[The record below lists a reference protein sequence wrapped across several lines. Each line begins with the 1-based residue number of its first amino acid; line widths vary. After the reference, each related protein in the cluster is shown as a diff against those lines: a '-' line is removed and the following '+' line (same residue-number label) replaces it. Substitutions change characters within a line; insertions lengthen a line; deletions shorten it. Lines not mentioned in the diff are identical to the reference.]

1 MPRLLVAFDGSDTA
15 LRGLRYAINLVK
27 SMHDA
32 SIHLVNAH
40 EPPDVDGAVAI
51 YVSHEKMAELQ
62 REHSEGVLANG
73 AAVLREAGVAH
84 TTEVLVGHVG
94 ATIAKCADDRQCDMI
109 IMGARGMSAI
119 GNLLMGSVS
128 TRVVHFAHVPV
139 TLVK

>member
-1 MPRLLVAFDGSDTA
+1 MPRLLVAFDGSETA
-15 LRGLRYAINLVK
+15 QRGLRYAIGLAQ

-40 EPPDVDGAVAI
+40 EAPDLEGAVAI

-73 AAVLREAGVAH
+73 ALLLKEAGVAY

-94 ATIAKCADDRQCDMI
+94 AVIAKCADDRQCDMI
-109 IMGARGMSAI
+109 IMGTRGMGAI

>member
-1 MPRLLVAFDGSDTA
+1 MPRLLVAFDGSETA
-15 LRGLRYAINLVK
+15 MRGLRHAIGLAK
-27 SMHDA
+27 SMRDA

-40 EPPDVDGAVAI
+40 EPPDLEGAVAI

-62 REHSEGVLANG
+62 REHSEGVLENG
-73 AAVLREAGVAH
+73 AAVLKEAGVAY

-94 ATIAKCADDRQCDMI
+94 AAIAQCADDRQCDMI
-109 IMGARGMSAI
+109 IMGTRGMGAI